1 MGLGMI
7 LDDVCVYIGVIVVW
21 MVKGGKYSLCDK
33 LSEVKAFD
41 FLRRREGIIGLA
53 TIIAISGLCG
63 LFMHFLDKLQT
74 IAVHFVI
81 GTQKFMRK
89 FRGRFICLQSARGL
103 AQSKTLRVFQESS
116 CCAQRL
122 GVRWPSTAFPSGK
135 SNCANVDRNCHRAL
149 PEAALA
155 FQSAPI
161 HPVIDFRPRLAGRL
175 I

>member
-103 AQSKTLRVFQESS
+103 AQSKTLRVFQASS
-116 CCAQRL
+116 YHAPASWTAGALHRFSQKCIKLCLTGSIKADNPC
-122 GVRWPSTAFPSGK
+122 RW
-135 SNCANVDRNCHRAL
+135 
-149 PEAALA
+149 
-155 FQSAPI
+155 Q
-161 HPVIDFRPRLAGRL
+161 
-175 I
+175 

>member
-122 GVRWPSTAFPSGK
+122 GVRWPSTAFPGGI
-135 SNCANVDRNCHRAL
+135 SNCAMLTGTVVGGNIHNVEAKLLTTSTQFGARSSRRSSAL
-149 PEAALA
+149 
-155 FQSAPI
+155 
-161 HPVIDFRPRLAGRL
+161 
-175 I
+175 